1 MSLNDVGGVG
11 VYNCAFQ
18 LHLCRFISLSA
29 DDTLDDK
36 KHSEKV
42 KLINFANLIVDL
54 VFTGRP
60 RWKYRS
66 KLGRTIWLMTEGKG
80 PTW

>member
-1 MSLNDVGGVG
+1 
-11 VYNCAFQ
+11 
-18 LHLCRFISLSA
+18 
-29 DDTLDDK
+29 
-36 KHSEKV
+36 
-42 KLINFANLIVDL
+42 

-60 RWKYRS
+60 RWNYRS